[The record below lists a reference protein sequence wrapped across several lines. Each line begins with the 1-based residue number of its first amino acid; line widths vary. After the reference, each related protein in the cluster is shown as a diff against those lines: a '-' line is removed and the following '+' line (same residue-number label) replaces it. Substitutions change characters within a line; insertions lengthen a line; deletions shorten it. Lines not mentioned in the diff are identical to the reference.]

1 MLDKSRIKSD
11 IRFITQIQINIKDKK
26 KLLLIINMFYMNKI
40 SVMYNKS
47 IDIH

>member
-40 SVMYNKS
+40 SVMCNKL

>member
-26 KLLLIINMFYMNKI
+26 NFY
-40 SVMYNKS
+40 
-47 IDIH
+47 

>member
-11 IRFITQIQINIKDKK
+11 IRFITQIQINIKNKK
-26 KLLLIINMFYMNKI
+26 KILLIINMFYMNKI